1 MTQIISHN
9 APFDLRNQNSFF
21 GGWPVLRDTE
31 QLYSVAISF
40 PVEQSQESACVVI
53 SQSDDGTLSA
63 ESFSSERVKS
73 QAIQQA
79 LATLSLDVDD
89 SKWKDVGEK
98 DEVVSKLQNKYSF
111 LRPILF
117 HSPYEAAAGFII
129 GQRISVKQRQA
140 IQNKFAQL
148 HGEKLTAEDQEF
160 SAFPTPEKLL
170 TINEFSGL
178 SPAKLERLHNIASA
192 AIEGKLDRKYLL
204 GLETDEA
211 LIQLQSLPG
220 IGPFYAS
227 GILYRGAGIVD
238 GVTDDDLTKYAVEK
252 AYELASEPNQ
262 KLVLEI
268 AQNWKPYR
276 MWCEVLLHIWLRREI
291 GLPSRKK

>member
-1 MTQIISHN
+1 M
-9 APFDLRNQNSFF
+9 
-21 GGWPVLRDTE
+21 
-31 QLYSVAISF
+31 
-40 PVEQSQESACVVI
+40 
-53 SQSDDGTLSA
+53 
-63 ESFSSERVKS
+63 
-73 QAIQQA
+73 
-79 LATLSLDVDD
+79 
-89 SKWKDVGEK
+89 
-98 DEVVSKLQNKYSF
+98 
-111 LRPILF
+111 
-117 HSPYEAAAGFII
+117 
-129 GQRISVKQRQA
+129 
-140 IQNKFAQL
+140 
-148 HGEKLTAEDQEF
+148 
-160 SAFPTPEKLL
+160 